1 MRILIVG
8 VGSIKNPGLAALE
21 REYVK
26 RASGFLTVELEEIRE
41 HRGGG
46 PEQNR
51 EKESTRI
58 LERVGPRDL
67 LVACDEK
74 GKEYTSRGL
83 AKWLGKVASDPGTA
97 RVVVAVGGSEG
108 HHPRLIEQARLR
120 LALSRLTFPHELAR
134 VVLAEQVYRA
144 LAILNNH
151 PYHRGRGCG

>member
-1 MRILIVG
+1 VRILIVG
-8 VGSIKNPGLAALE
+8 VGSIKDPGLAALE
-21 REYVK
+21 REFIK
-26 RASGFLTVELEEIRE
+26 RASGFLTVELEEVRE
-41 HRGGG
+41 HRDRG
-46 PEQNR
+46 PEQIR

-83 AKWLGKVASDPGTA
+83 AKWLGRTLSDPGTG
-97 RVVVAVGGSEG
+97 RVVFAVGGSEA
-108 HHPRLIEQARLR
+108 HHTKLIDQARLT
-120 LALSRLTFPHELAR
+120 LALTRLTFPHDLTR

-151 PYHRGRGCG
+151 PYHRG